1 MEKKSVI
8 QKNDS
13 QSVVG
18 IIATIIL
25 GLYSLTMLFTVAWA
39 LISSVKGPFDFF
51 DHPFGWP
58 EEFRWKNYITAF
70 EVIGYPISTG
80 QGYRTVYLFE
90 MFGWSFLY
98 CIATTIITQL
108 SRCCCA
114 YVCAKFRRYR
124 VARLMYNVIIIVMIL
139 PILGNLAGNI
149 RLAKTVGYYDNF
161 LMHLVTCFGF
171 TGGNVLIYY
180 ASFKN
185 VSWEY
190 AEAAFM
196 DGATHYD
203 VLIRIMIPMIK
214 TSLLALMLLEFKAH
228 WNDYSYIM
236 VYQPSLP
243 NLALGIYKMQFD
255 NSGLA
260 SEIPIQLAGC
270 TLAIMPILIM
280 YLVFQDKLIGNVAIG
295 GLKG

>member
-13 QSVVG
+13 HSIVG

-124 VARLMYNVIIIVMIL
+124 VARLMYNVIIVVMIL
-139 PILGNLAGNI
+139 PILGNLAGSI

-243 NLALGIYKMQFD
+243 NLALGIYDFQYNAAKYAATLPQV
-255 NSGLA
+255 
-260 SEIPIQLAGC
+260 LAGFVIISLPSIIFYFC
-270 TLAIMPILIM
+270 N
-280 YLVFQDKLIGNVAIG
+280 QKLIASKMVVG